1 MPLLSDLAFD
11 VFWNAASFGEMEPD
25 VVENYLRYVKGN
37 CGWIYLLQARHG
49 KETGGRTHV
58 RQPIAFTD
66 YDRLLSGYALREEH
80 DAWYA
85 HQKATASGGYFEA
98 IWTKE

>member
-1 MPLLSDLAFD
+1 
-11 VFWNAASFGEMEPD
+11 MEPD

-58 RQPIAFTD
+58 RQPIEFTD

-85 HQKATASGGYFEA
+85 HQKVTASGGYFEA